1 MLLVSAVIV
10 GKSHGPLFHTSVRI
24 TRNGKQFK
32 MLKLRT
38 VDHVAEDGSLIYI
51 PGGRFLRETHL
62 DELPQLVNI
71 LRGDMS
77 FIGPRPD
84 REEVYEE
91 RCGKNPLY
99 ACRTKVR
106 AGMIGYAQVYGK
118 YNSSEEECLNLDLE
132 YIQNY
137 SLWQDIQLFFLSLKF
152 IVGADSDEE

>member
-1 MLLVSAVIV
+1 
-10 GKSHGPLFHTSVRI
+10 
-24 TRNGKQFK
+24 
-32 MLKLRT
+32 
-38 VDHVAEDGSLIYI
+38 
-51 PGGRFLRETHL
+51 
-62 DELPQLVNI
+62 
-71 LRGDMS
+71 MS

-84 REEVYEE
+84 RKEIYEE
-91 RCGKNPLY
+91 RCENNPLY

-118 YNSSEEECLNLDLE
+118 YNSSEEERLNLDLE